1 MGIGLEFGGRAVDVW
16 SELPLFPLN
25 TVLFPGMVLPLRI
38 FEERYK
44 LMINRCLE
52 EKRPFGVLLIRE
64 GREVGGGAVPYE
76 VGTTAAIAGASRS
89 ADGQM
94 HIATIGSDRFRL
106 HDLWHDRPYLVGS
119 AEPWPLTGG
128 HTEQALGMVQSV
140 QTLFQDYLG
149 LLAQAQGDEVA
160 IEEVP
165 DDPRSLALLVAIA
178 LNLPMSQKQHLLAQP
193 TVAQMLGTERAILRR
208 EQLLLDYIIHTQS
221 EQWEG
226 GYSGL
231 LAKN

>member
-1 MGIGLEFGGRAVDVW
+1 
-16 SELPLFPLN
+16 
-25 TVLFPGMVLPLRI
+25 
-38 FEERYK
+38 
-44 LMINRCLE
+44 
-52 EKRPFGVLLIRE
+52 
-64 GREVGGGAVPYE
+64 
-76 VGTTAAIAGASRS
+76 
-89 ADGQM
+89 M

-106 HDLWHDRPYLVGS
+106 QDLWHDRPYLVGR
-119 AEPWPLTGG
+119 AEPWPLTGA
-128 HTEQALGMVQSV
+128 HTEQAQGMVHSV

-149 LLAQAQGDEVA
+149 LLAQAQGDEIA
-160 IEEVP
+160 TEEVP

-178 LNLPMSQKQHLLAQP
+178 LDLPMSQKQHLLAQP
-193 TVAQMLGTERAILRR
+193 TVAQMLSTERAILRR